1 MVFLNEL
8 LERPNAKKVVLDT
21 ERMFV
26 LLLAHM
32 SELQERKAQMVRPRK
47 IKNERHQK
55 ILDFLSRR
63 QENQGYPPSI
73 REIGEATG
81 ISSTSVVTYYLKQLE
96 ELNLIERD
104 HNVSRGVRLTSPV
117 KRTSERV
124 SQVAQSIASSINEL
138 LNIPI
143 MGRIIAGEPITVPAS
158 DFNYFDAESN
168 IQIARSLLSAKE
180 NTSELFA
187 LEVEGQ
193 SMIDAM
199 VNDGDIVIMK
209 KAQTAHN
216 GEMVAV
222 WLKDDD
228 KTTLKYFFKEEKRI
242 RLQPANPTMD
252 PIYVNSSADL
262 IIQGKVVMVV
272 RKLDSLAA

>member
-1 MVFLNEL
+1 
-8 LERPNAKKVVLDT
+8 
-21 ERMFV
+21 
-26 LLLAHM
+26 
-32 SELQERKAQMVRPRK
+32 
-47 IKNERHQK
+47 
-55 ILDFLSRR
+55 
-63 QENQGYPPSI
+63 
-73 REIGEATG
+73 
-81 ISSTSVVTYYLKQLE
+81 
-96 ELNLIERD
+96 
-104 HNVSRGVRLTSPV
+104 
-117 KRTSERV
+117 
-124 SQVAQSIASSINEL
+124 
-138 LNIPI
+138 
-143 MGRIIAGEPITVPAS
+143 
-158 DFNYFDAESN
+158 
-168 IQIARSLLSAKE
+168 LSAKE
-180 NTSELFA
+180 KTSELFA

-209 KAQTAHN
+209 KAQTAQN

-272 RKLDSLAA
+272 RKMASLAA

>member
-1 MVFLNEL
+1 
-8 LERPNAKKVVLDT
+8 
-21 ERMFV
+21 
-26 LLLAHM
+26 
-32 SELQERKAQMVRPRK
+32 MVRPRK

-55 ILDFLSRR
+55 ILDYLSRR

-104 HNVSRGVRLTSPV
+104 HNISRGVRLTSPI
-117 KRTSERV
+117 KRTGERV
-124 SQVAQSIASSINEL
+124 SQVAQNIASSINEL

-143 MGRIIAGEPITVPAS
+143 MGRIIAGEPISVPAS

-168 IQIARSLLSAKE
+168 IQIARSLLSAREK
-180 NTSELFA
+180 TSELFA

-209 KAQTAHN
+209 KAQTAQN

-222 WLKDDD
+222 WLKADD
-228 KTTLKYFFKEEKRI
+228 KTTLKYFFKEDKRI

-252 PIYVNSSADL
+252 PIFVNSSADL

-272 RKLDSLAA
+272 RKLNSLAA

>member
-1 MVFLNEL
+1 
-8 LERPNAKKVVLDT
+8 
-21 ERMFV
+21 
-26 LLLAHM
+26 
-32 SELQERKAQMVRPRK
+32 
-47 IKNERHQK
+47 
-55 ILDFLSRR
+55 
-63 QENQGYPPSI
+63 
-73 REIGEATG
+73 
-81 ISSTSVVTYYLKQLE
+81 
-96 ELNLIERD
+96 
-104 HNVSRGVRLTSPV
+104 VS
-117 KRTSERV
+117 
-124 SQVAQSIASSINEL
+124 SSINEL

-180 NTSELFA
+180 KTSELFA

-209 KAQTAHN
+209 KAQTAQN

-272 RKLDSLAA
+272 RKMASLAA

>member
-1 MVFLNEL
+1 
-8 LERPNAKKVVLDT
+8 
-21 ERMFV
+21 
-26 LLLAHM
+26 
-32 SELQERKAQMVRPRK
+32 MVRPRK

-55 ILDFLSRR
+55 ILDYLSRR

-104 HNVSRGVRLTSPV
+104 HNVSRGVRLTSPI
-117 KRTSERV
+117 KRSGERV
-124 SQVAQSIASSINEL
+124 SQTLQNISSSINEL

-143 MGRIIAGEPITVPAS
+143 MGRIIAGEPISMPAS

-180 NTSELFA
+180 KTSELFA

-209 KAQTAHN
+209 KAQTAQN

-222 WLKDDD
+222 WLKDED
-228 KTTLKYFFKEEKRI
+228 KTTLKYYFKEEKRI
-242 RLQPANPTMD
+242 RLQPANPTMQ
-252 PIYVNSSADL
+252 PIYVDSSADL
-262 IIQGKVVMVV
+262 LIQGKVVLVV
-272 RKLDSLAA
+272 RKMESLAA

>member
-1 MVFLNEL
+1 
-8 LERPNAKKVVLDT
+8 
-21 ERMFV
+21 
-26 LLLAHM
+26 
-32 SELQERKAQMVRPRK
+32 MVRPRK

-55 ILDFLSRR
+55 ILDYLSRR
-63 QENQGYPPSI
+63 QENNGYPPSI

-117 KRTSERV
+117 KRTGERI
-124 SQVAQSIASSINEL
+124 SQTMQNISSSINEL

-143 MGRIIAGEPITVPAS
+143 MGRIIAGEPIPIAAS

-180 NTSELFA
+180 KTSELFA
-187 LEVEGQ
+187 LEVEGE

-199 VNDGDIVIMK
+199 VNNGDIVIMK
-209 KAQTAHN
+209 RAQSAQN

-222 WLKDDD
+222 WLKDKDE
-228 KTTLKYFFKEEKRI
+228 TTLKYYFKEEKRI
-242 RLQPANPTMD
+242 RLQPANPTMQ
-252 PIYVNSSADL
+252 PIYVDSTADL
-262 IIQGKVVMVV
+262 IIQGKVVMVI
-272 RKLDSLAA
+272 RKLDSLAI

>member
-1 MVFLNEL
+1 
-8 LERPNAKKVVLDT
+8 
-21 ERMFV
+21 
-26 LLLAHM
+26 
-32 SELQERKAQMVRPRK
+32 MVRPKK

-55 ILDFLSRR
+55 ILDYLSRR
-63 QENQGYPPSI
+63 QENKGYPPSI

-117 KRTSERV
+117 KRTGERV
-124 SQVAQSIASSINEL
+124 SQTARNISTSINEI

-143 MGRIIAGEPITVPAS
+143 MGRIIAGEPIPIAAS

-180 NTSELFA
+180 KTSELFA
-187 LEVEGQ
+187 LEVEGE

-209 KAQTAHN
+209 KVQTAQN

-222 WLKDDD
+222 WLKEKDE
-228 KTTLKYFFKEEKRI
+228 TTLKYYFKEDTRI
-242 RLQPANPTMD
+242 RLQPANPTMQ
-252 PIYVNSSADL
+252 PIFVDSTADL
-262 IIQGKVVMVV
+262 IIQGKVVLVV
-272 RKLDSLAA
+272 RKLNSLVA